1 VRLLCVHPGA
11 SYATGDVYNGLVD
24 QLLLQGVE
32 VYQYDLESRLTMSSE
47 WLTFIWT
54 RAGKPDPEPN
64 TSDIAYGASK
74 DIVERALRYNVDGVL
89 IVSAMFV
96 HPDVLHLL
104 QRMPMPTAT
113 VLTESPYDDQFQERV
128 TGLLDI
134 VWTNE
139 RSSVERLRRTTPH
152 VYYLPHS
159 YDPAVHH
166 PDWTQDEWDTP
177 AHDVV
182 FVGSYF
188 TERQELLE
196 AVDWTGIDFAIY
208 GQWESLPKTSLL
220 HQYIKGGIVN
230 NRFAAALYR
239 RAHIGI
245 NLYRESIGWGL
256 DTPRIT
262 HAESLNPR
270 AVELAACGLFQVS
283 QPRDEVAEIFGESVG
298 TFSTPAELEHVVRHY
313 LANDEARE
321 RGATIARE
329 RVHGRT
335 FAAAA
340 ASIVTTLREHG
351 WPVQRRVCD
360 SPQFP
365 RTSALPRPDL
375 ATGET
380 NTWLATT
387 AGAAGSTPPSTA
399 PAPLSLSPH

>member
-74 DIVERALRYNVDGVL
+74 DI
-89 IVSAMFV
+89 
-96 HPDVLHLL
+96 
-104 QRMPMPTAT
+104 
-113 VLTESPYDDQFQERV
+113 
-128 TGLLDI
+128 
-134 VWTNE
+134 
-139 RSSVERLRRTTPH
+139 VERLRRTTPH